1 MWKKKKSNILVI
13 MEIASM
19 IKFKMKNLRNSQI
32 INFKKKNIL
41 KVLTHDIIINNL
53 IEQINNI

>member
-1 MWKKKKSNILVI
+1 

>member
-1 MWKKKKSNILVI
+1 
-13 MEIASM
+13 
-19 IKFKMKNLRNSQI
+19 MKNLRNSQI

-41 KVLTHDIIINNL
+41 KVLTQDIITNNL